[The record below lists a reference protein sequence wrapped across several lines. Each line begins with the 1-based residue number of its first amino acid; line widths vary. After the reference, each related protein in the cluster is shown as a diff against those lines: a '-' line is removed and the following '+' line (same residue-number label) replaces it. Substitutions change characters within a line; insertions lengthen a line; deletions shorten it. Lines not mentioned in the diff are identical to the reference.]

1 MSDHAGGS
9 RPAGFLDRITSP
21 YWVFVLLLCAIAGF
35 GVAMLYSVSGGRFD
49 PLASRQMYRFGF
61 GLGLLAVVALIDIR
75 IWLKLAYPFY
85 AVSLFLLALV
95 PLIGNKAGGAQRW
108 IDLGLFQLQ
117 PSEFMKIALVVG
129 LAAYY
134 QSLPHDDKS
143 RPTRLIVPVLMIL
156 VPTLLVIKQPDLGT
170 SILLLAGGVGIMYA
184 AGVHWGYFAA
194 GVACLL
200 GSIPVVWSFL
210 YDYQRQRIL
219 TFLNPESDLLGSG
232 YHIMQSKIAVG
243 SGGIWG
249 KGLAQGTQ
257 SQLNFL
263 PERHTDFIFTML
275 AEELGLVGGL
285 GLLGA
290 YLTILAF
297 GIFVALR
304 CANHFGRL
312 LAVGVCFTLFL
323 YVFVNVAMVTGL
335 LPVVG
340 VPLPLVSY
348 GGTAMLTLMFGF
360 GLLMNV
366 AIHRKVAFT
375 HHDTAFI

>member
-1 MSDHAGGS
+1 MSDHASGS
-9 RPAGFLDRITSP
+9 RSVRFLDRVTSP
-21 YWVFVLLLCAIAGF
+21 YWGFVLLLCIIVGF

-49 PLASRQMYRFGF
+49 PWASRQMYRFAL

-95 PLIGNKAGGAQRW
+95 PVIGTKAGGAQRW
-108 IDLGLFQLQ
+108 IDLGPFQLQ

-134 QSLPHDDKS
+134 QRLPHDDKS
-143 RPTRLIVPVLMIL
+143 RPTRLIIPILMIL

-170 SILLLAGGVGIMYA
+170 SILLLAGGVGIMYV
-184 AGVHWGYFAA
+184 AGVHWGYFATGVA
-194 GVACLL
+194 GVL
-200 GSIPVVWSFL
+200 GSIPVAWSFL
-210 YDYQRQRIL
+210 HGYQRQRIL
-219 TFLNPESDLLGSG
+219 TFLNPESDPLGSG
-232 YHIMQSKIAVG
+232 YHILQSKIAVG

-249 KGLAQGTQ
+249 KGLAQGSQ

-290 YLTILAF
+290 YLAILAF

-312 LAVGVCFTLFL
+312 LAVGVCFTFFL

-375 HHDTAFI
+375 HHDTALI